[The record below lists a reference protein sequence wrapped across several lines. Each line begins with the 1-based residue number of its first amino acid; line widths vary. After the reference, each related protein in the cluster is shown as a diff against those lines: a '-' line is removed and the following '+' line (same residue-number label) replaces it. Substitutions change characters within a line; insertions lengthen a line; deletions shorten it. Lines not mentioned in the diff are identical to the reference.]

1 MAGGGTE
8 MFLDVVDCFVISVTR
23 SRSALWVLAL
33 LCSADHRWIDRCR
46 CCLWFEFLDFV
57 LVLFCL
63 AIVPA
68 VGGSVNLARSFWPSF
83 RHSKSKWMPPLG
95 IVLYGRNY
103 VNLLPSRI
111 LIFSRHALIFRM
123 IL

>member
-1 MAGGGTE
+1 MG
-8 MFLDVVDCFVISVTR
+8 
-23 SRSALWVLAL
+23 SALQIIAGSIDVDAVCGLNFWILF
-33 LCSADHRWIDRCR
+33 CS
-46 CCLWFEFLDFV
+46 
-57 LVLFCL
+57 VLFGL